1 MRRGLIAAG
10 AALLL
15 PVAALA
21 ASAAASVTLDGNR
34 LVVPQPLQFR
44 PGTSILQRGS
54 DGTLARVAT
63 WLSEKAFISV
73 LRIEGHTLPG
83 PKAQGLSETRAMA
96 VAARLVAM
104 GVDCR
109 RLIVVGF
116 GDTKPVAAPG
126 SLSNERIEFVNA
138 ALRGR
143 AIGGMPLDG
152 GGRQAG
158 DACAVRPAR

>member
-1 MRRGLIAAG
+1 MRKGLIAAG

-15 PVAALA
+15 PAAALA
-21 ASAAASVTLDGNR
+21 ASAAASVMLDGNR
-34 LVVPQPLQFR
+34 LVLPQPLQFR
-44 PGTSILQRGS
+44 PGTAILQRGS
-54 DGTLARVAT
+54 DAPIARVAT
-63 WLSEKAFISV
+63 WLTEKAFISV

-96 VAARLVAM
+96 VATRLVAM

-126 SLSNERIEFVNA
+126 SSANERIEFVNA

-143 AIGGMPLDG
+143 AIGGLPLDG

-158 DACAVRPAR
+158 DACAAAR

>member
-15 PVAALA
+15 PVALLA
-21 ASAAASVTLDGNR
+21 ATPATTLMLDGNR
-34 LVVPQPLQFR
+34 LNLAQPLQFK

-54 DGTLARVAT
+54 DGPLSHVAS
-63 WLSEKAFISV
+63 WMAQKAFISV
-73 LRIEGHTLPG
+73 LRIEGHTLPD
-83 PKAQGLSETRAMA
+83 PKAQTLSETRAMA
-96 VAARLVAM
+96 VAMRLVAM
-104 GVDCR
+104 GVDCK

-126 SLSNERIEFVNA
+126 ALANERIEFVNA

-143 AIGGMPLDG
+143 AIGGLPLDG

-158 DACAVRPAR
+158 DACAGR